1 MLRGS
6 NTPTYNEPMTL
17 TSEQVAFLA
26 RLSKSPEGKF
36 LVSMYEDEL
45 REIDVKLR
53 KATGEA
59 IYQAQG
65 RAQQL
70 EEMIGR
76 IRNAGQK
83 ANLRPLMEQQ
93 RAVSGFGA

>member
-1 MLRGS
+1 
-6 NTPTYNEPMTL
+6 MTL
-17 TSEQVAFLA
+17 TAEQVAFLV

-36 LVSMYEDEL
+36 LVGMYEVEL

-76 IRNAGQK
+76 ITNAGQK
-83 ANLRPLMEQQ
+83 ANPAPLTARP
-93 RAVSGFGA
+93 RAVSGFGGD